1 MFETWR
7 ARRALLGH
15 KPPTSVAT
23 PAPEAL
29 AEVVAGLRAHLGRA
43 EPVGDPIWQLRLEG
57 EQPLVG
63 LDVRKRSVSDIRQR
77 LVRTLHELDLRH
89 LKVAQRRVLA
99 ALLVPPGALGE
110 GWLERLLEGGDDG
123 LRADWNRLRPRVALL
138 LVEKGGAYRLHDPT
152 GFGADAVTA
161 WDAARGA

>member
-15 KPPTSVAT
+15 KPPTSAET
-23 PAPEAL
+23 PAPDEL
-29 AEVVAGLRAHLGRA
+29 ADVVAGLRPHLGRTD
-43 EPVGDPIWQLRLEG
+43 PVGDPIWQLRLEG

-63 LDVRKRSVSDIRQR
+63 LDARKRSVSDIRQR

-89 LKVAQRRVLA
+89 LKAAQRRVLA
-99 ALLVPPGALGE
+99 VFLVASGALAE

-123 LRADWNRLRPRVALL
+123 LRADWNRLRPRIALL
-138 LVEKGGAYRLHDPT
+138 LVEEGGAYRHHDPT
-152 GFGADAVTA
+152 GFGADALTA